1 MTEDNE
7 NACQPGPTAP
17 PAEWDMRRNRERAMD
32 MALHHVV
39 HSNNPNI
46 PINEVIEAAGKIAA
60 FMWGA
65 ST

>member
-1 MTEDNE
+1 MTDEDPR
-7 NACQPGPTAP
+7 QPGPTAP

-39 HSNNPNI
+39 HGNPNT
-46 PINEVIEAAGKIAA
+46 PIEEVIEAAGKIAA

-65 ST
+65 SA